1 VNFPAALAH
10 LAAAGITPPVLAAEG
25 VDPADPAALRRLV
38 DREMRAI
45 TDGDVLGD
53 HRILGALRAARA
65 ALLTDAE
72 RAADDVLA
80 ARLRADLEDLYLPC
94 DVDAAQAA

>member
-1 VNFPAALAH
+1 VNLPAALAH

-25 VDPADPAALRRLV
+25 VDPADPAALRALV

-53 HRILGALRAARA
+53 HRILGALWAARQ
-65 ALLTDAE
+65 ALLSDAE
-72 RAADDVLA
+72 RAEVEALA
-80 ARLRADLEDLYLPC
+80 ARLRADLEALYDDEPAC
-94 DVDAAQAA
+94 SRAA